1 MRSSELH
8 ISDYKLRS
16 ARAPEIPLSR
26 SAISKTT
33 FAEIAER
40 FAPELQ
46 SEESDEAGLSV
57 PTAGSAPRR

>member
-26 SAISKTT
+26 SAVSKTT
-33 FAEIAER
+33 FAEIAGALRSELKGKKATNGCTDSR
-40 FAPELQ
+40 FRA
-46 SEESDEAGLSV
+46 SC
-57 PTAGSAPRR
+57 